1 MGIGN
6 VLMGDEG
13 VGVHLAQA
21 LEQEDLPEGIEVL
34 DGGTGGFQ
42 LMEYFEYYPV
52 VILIDATLDPEQE
65 GAIRHIRPRFSNDFP
80 QALSTHDIGLKDV
93 VEGLNLLGRLPEVH
107 LITVSIRDVQPMRM
121 ELSDAIRSVFPALK
135 ETVTELAQTCLHRQL
150 ESGLTL

>member
-52 VILIDATLDPEQE
+52 VILIDATLDPEHE
-65 GAIRHIRPRFSNDFP
+65 GAIRHIQPRFSNDFP
-80 QALSTHDIGLKDV
+80 KALSTHDIGLKDV

-107 LITVSIRDVQPMRM
+107 LLTVSIRDIQPMKM
-121 ELSDAIRSVFPALK
+121 ELSDAIRSVFPELK
-135 ETVTELAQTCLHRQL
+135 DKVIQLAKTCLDKQP
-150 ESGLTL
+150 ESV